1 VRTDKL
7 NLMSKTQ
14 ISVVIPIY
22 NEEELI
28 EKLFERCIVG
38 LEWITHDFEIIC
50 VDDGSTDKGLSKLIE
65 CHNKDNRFKVLVL
78 SRNFGHQAA
87 YTAGLS
93 YARGEYIA
101 MMDGD
106 LQDPPELLAEMYR
119 KLINTNSDIVYGRRI
134 ERKEKLLKN
143 LFTRVFHLVFRFISK
158 GDEAADVGNFS
169 MFNRKAL
176 NAFLSI
182 KEKNRYLPGL
192 RSFIGFSREY
202 IDYSRPERAG
212 GEAKMGF
219 QKLVKLGLDAIFSF
233 SDFPIKVCLYTGLV
247 GVVLFL
253 IATIYTV
260 VSKVTGVAPLGWS
273 STLLSIYF
281 LGSIQLL
288 FLGIIGEYIF
298 RIYKEIQNR
307 PIFIVKD
314 FIDDE
319 KS

>member
-1 VRTDKL
+1 
-7 NLMSKTQ
+7 MSKTQ

-22 NEEELI
+22 NEEEVI
-28 EKLFERCIVG
+28 EKLFERCITV
-38 LEWITHDFEIIC
+38 LEQITDDLEIIC
-50 VDDGSTDKGLSKLIE
+50 VDDGSTDKSLSKLIE
-65 CHNKDNRFKVLVL
+65 RHNKDNRFKVLVL

-106 LQDPPELLAEMYR
+106 LQDPPELLGEMYG
-119 KLINTNSDIVYGRRI
+119 KLINTNCDIVYGKRM
-134 ERKEKLLKN
+134 ERKEKFPKN
-143 LFTRVFHLVFRFISK
+143 LFIKVFHLVFKVFSK
-158 GDEAADVGNFS
+158 VDEPADVGNFS

-192 RSFIGFSREY
+192 RSFIGFNREY
-202 IDYSRPERAG
+202 VEYSRPERAS
-212 GEAKMGF
+212 GEAKMSF
-219 QKLVKLGLDAIFSF
+219 QKLVNLGLDALFSF
-233 SDFPIKVCLYTGLV
+233 SDFPIKICLYTGLI
-247 GVVLFL
+247 GVMIFFVATVYTL
-253 IATIYTV
+253 I
-260 VSKVTGVAPLGWS
+260 SKFTGVAPLGWS

-298 RIYKEIQNR
+298 RIYKESQNR

-314 FIDDE
+314 FID
-319 KS
+319 

>member
-1 VRTDKL
+1 
-7 NLMSKTQ
+7 MSNTQ

-28 EKLFERCIVG
+28 EKLFQRSIAG
-38 LEWITHDFEIIC
+38 LEGITNDFEIIC
-50 VDDGSTDKGLSKLIE
+50 VDDGSTDKSLSKLIA
-65 CHNKDNRFKVLVL
+65 CHNKDSRFKVLVL

-87 YTAGLS
+87 YTGGLS
-93 YARGEYIA
+93 FARGDYIA

-106 LQDPPELLAEMYR
+106 LQDPPELLGEMYG
-119 KLINTNSDIVYGRRI
+119 KLINSNCDIVYARRI
-134 ERKEKLLKN
+134 ERKERILKN
-143 LFTRVFHLVFRFISK
+143 LFIRVFHLVFKTFSK
-158 GDEAADVGNFS
+158 VDEAADVGNFS

-202 IDYSRPERAG
+202 VDYSRPERAG
-212 GEAKMGF
+212 GEAKMSF
-219 QKLVKLGLDAIFSF
+219 RKLVQLGLDAIFSF
-233 SDFPIKVCLYTGLV
+233 SDFPIKICLYTGLA
-247 GVVLFL
+247 GAVLFL
-253 IATIYTV
+253 MATIYTL

-298 RIYKEIQNR
+298 RIYKESQNR
-307 PIFIVKD
+307 PIFIVRD
-314 FIDDE
+314 FID
-319 KS
+319 